1 MQKKQPSMYD
11 QTKKMLNTL
20 RNLNESKFSSR
31 TLSEQVET
39 QSQPPM
45 GDEENTTQQ
54 QGKDFVVVNDVEVKM
69 LSSDESDLELTD
81 EQKEIISGLI
91 DNFKQQVS
99 QIVEFTPG
107 MTINPNQIRLDGKL
121 TDEDVNFVLIAGED
135 SGTFI
140 NAEMLKLENNVLSPC
155 IVNLQLSGKG
165 PCILKLKGV
174 LIQINPLGL
183 RILSNS
189 STALNGLFVCSK
201 TSVQKIISNVLFGI
215 ILSFF

>member
-45 GDEENTTQQ
+45 GDEENTSQQ
-54 QGKDFVVVNDVEVKM
+54 QGKDFVVINDVEVKM

-140 NAEMLKLENNVLSPC
+140 NAEMLKLENNVGQMLE
-155 IVNLQLSGKG
+155 
-165 PCILKLKGV
+165 KLVKFEEIFKSSLEP
-174 LIQINPLGL
+174 LIQN
-183 RILSNS
+183 RN
-189 STALNGLFVCSK
+189 N
-201 TSVQKIISNVLFGI
+201 N
-215 ILSFF
+215 

>member
-45 GDEENTTQQ
+45 GDEENTSQQ

-140 NAEMLKLENNVLSPC
+140 NAEMLKLENNVGMVLE
-155 IVNLQLSGKG
+155 
-165 PCILKLKGV
+165 KLVKFEEIFKSSLEP
-174 LIQINPLGL
+174 LIQN
-183 RILSNS
+183 RN
-189 STALNGLFVCSK
+189 N
-201 TSVQKIISNVLFGI
+201 N
-215 ILSFF
+215 

>member
-1 MQKKQPSMYD
+1 
-11 QTKKMLNTL
+11 
-20 RNLNESKFSSR
+20 
-31 TLSEQVET
+31 
-39 QSQPPM
+39 M
-45 GDEENTTQQ
+45 GDEENTSQQ

-140 NAEMLKLENNVLSPC
+140 NAEMLKLENNVGMVLE
-155 IVNLQLSGKG
+155 
-165 PCILKLKGV
+165 KLVKFEEIFKSSLEP
-174 LIQINPLGL
+174 LIQN
-183 RILSNS
+183 RN
-189 STALNGLFVCSK
+189 N
-201 TSVQKIISNVLFGI
+201 N
-215 ILSFF
+215 

>member
-45 GDEENTTQQ
+45 GDEENTSQQ
-54 QGKDFVVVNDVEVKM
+54 QGKDFVVINDVEVKM

-81 EQKEIISGLI
+81 EQKETISGLI

-140 NAEMLKLENNVLSPC
+140 NAEMLKLENNVGMVLE
-155 IVNLQLSGKG
+155 
-165 PCILKLKGV
+165 KLVKFEEIFKSSLEP
-174 LIQINPLGL
+174 LIQN
-183 RILSNS
+183 RN
-189 STALNGLFVCSK
+189 N
-201 TSVQKIISNVLFGI
+201 N
-215 ILSFF
+215 

>member
-1 MQKKQPSMYD
+1 MYD

-31 TLSEQVET
+31 TLSEQVDPQT
-39 QSQPPM
+39 AQSQDPM
-45 GDEENTTQQ
+45 GSENQVSKEHEK
-54 QGKDFVVVNDVEVKM
+54 GIIVINDVEVKM
-69 LSSDESDLELTD
+69 LSSDESDLELSD
-81 EQKEIISGLI
+81 EQKETISALI

-140 NAEMLKLENNVLSPC
+140 NAEMLKLENNVG
-155 IVNLQLSGKG
+155 Q
-165 PCILKLKGV
+165 ILEKLVKFEEIFKSSLEP
-174 LIQINPLGL
+174 LIQN
-183 RILSNS
+183 RN
-189 STALNGLFVCSK
+189 N
-201 TSVQKIISNVLFGI
+201 N
-215 ILSFF
+215 

>member
-1 MQKKQPSMYD
+1 MYD

-140 NAEMLKLENNVLSPC
+140 NAEMLKLENNVGMVLE
-155 IVNLQLSGKG
+155 
-165 PCILKLKGV
+165 KLVKFEEIFKSSLEP
-174 LIQINPLGL
+174 LIQN
-183 RILSNS
+183 RN
-189 STALNGLFVCSK
+189 N
-201 TSVQKIISNVLFGI
+201 N
-215 ILSFF
+215 

>member
-1 MQKKQPSMYD
+1 MYD

-45 GDEENTTQQ
+45 GDEENTSQQ
-54 QGKDFVVVNDVEVKM
+54 QGKDFVVINDVEVKM

-81 EQKEIISGLI
+81 EQKETISGLI

-140 NAEMLKLENNVLSPC
+140 NAEMLKLENNVGMVLE
-155 IVNLQLSGKG
+155 
-165 PCILKLKGV
+165 KLVKFEEIFKSSLEP
-174 LIQINPLGL
+174 LIQN
-183 RILSNS
+183 RN
-189 STALNGLFVCSK
+189 N
-201 TSVQKIISNVLFGI
+201 N
-215 ILSFF
+215 

>member
-1 MQKKQPSMYD
+1 MYD

-39 QSQPPM
+39 QSQPPI
-45 GDEENTTQQ
+45 GDEENTSQQ
-54 QGKDFVVVNDVEVKM
+54 QGKDFVVINDVEVKM

-140 NAEMLKLENNVLSPC
+140 NAEMLKLENNVGQMLE
-155 IVNLQLSGKG
+155 
-165 PCILKLKGV
+165 KLVKFEEIFKSSLEP
-174 LIQINPLGL
+174 LIQN
-183 RILSNS
+183 RN
-189 STALNGLFVCSK
+189 N
-201 TSVQKIISNVLFGI
+201 N
-215 ILSFF
+215 

>member
-1 MQKKQPSMYD
+1 MYD

-45 GDEENTTQQ
+45 GDEENTSQQ
-54 QGKDFVVVNDVEVKM
+54 QGKDFVVINDVEVKM

-140 NAEMLKLENNVLSPC
+140 NAEMLKLENNVGQMLE
-155 IVNLQLSGKG
+155 
-165 PCILKLKGV
+165 KLVKFEEIFKSSLEP
-174 LIQINPLGL
+174 LIQN
-183 RILSNS
+183 RN
-189 STALNGLFVCSK
+189 N
-201 TSVQKIISNVLFGI
+201 N
-215 ILSFF
+215 

>member
-1 MQKKQPSMYD
+1 MYD

-45 GDEENTTQQ
+45 GDEENTSQQ

-140 NAEMLKLENNVLSPC
+140 NAEMLKLENNVGMVLE
-155 IVNLQLSGKG
+155 
-165 PCILKLKGV
+165 KLVKFEEIFKSSLEP
-174 LIQINPLGL
+174 LIQN
-183 RILSNS
+183 RN
-189 STALNGLFVCSK
+189 N
-201 TSVQKIISNVLFGI
+201 N
-215 ILSFF
+215 